1 MKQLSIACCILFLTA
16 QVTHAQTIPTKIY
29 QRDQVF
35 GRGRI
40 TTFEKLT
47 PVNNAGKPDA
57 ALAEVTLR
65 ASDWTCGRCFSD
77 ERGRRWC
84 LVDGAPIVEKPALL
98 KGLLLQGESGQSF
111 FLHDSGSLY
120 LRTSELPAPRPEP
133 RED

>member
-1 MKQLSIACCILFLTA
+1 MKLVSIACCILFLTT
-16 QVTHAQTIPTKIY
+16 QVAHAQTISPKIY

-47 PVNNAGKPDA
+47 PVNNSGKPDA

-65 ASDWTCGRCFSD
+65 ASDWACGRCFSD
-77 ERGRRWC
+77 ERRRRWC
-84 LVDGAPIVEKPALL
+84 LVDGAPILETPALM
-98 KGLLLQGESGQSF
+98 KGLLLQGESGESF
-111 FLHDSGSLY
+111 FLHENGSLY
-120 LRTSELPAPRPEP
+120 LRTEELPAPRRVP